1 MIAMTCLV
9 MIYDRAFHSSLI
21 VMLLSHF
28 GDFDCDSSAN
38 GTFFSFLSL
47 PTVSTQSQRIR
58 SESQLN
64 VDSGS
69 ISGRV
74 KPKTIKISIHSFPA

>member
-1 MIAMTCLV
+1 MTESS
-9 MIYDRAFHSSLI
+9 HSSFN

-28 GDFDCDSSAN
+28 GDFDCDSTAN
-38 GTFFSFLSL
+38 RTFFGFLSL
-47 PTVSTQSQRIR
+47 PAVSTQPQRIR

-74 KPKTIKISIHSFPA
+74 KPKSIKIGIHSFPA